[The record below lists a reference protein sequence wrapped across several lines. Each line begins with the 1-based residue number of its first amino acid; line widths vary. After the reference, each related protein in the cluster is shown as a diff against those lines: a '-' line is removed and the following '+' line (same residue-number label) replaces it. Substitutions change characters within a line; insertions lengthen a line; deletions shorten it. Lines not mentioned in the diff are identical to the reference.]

1 VYSVNGTQYRSDYS
15 QVLSKFAIKPPTE
28 LSASQPTP
36 TSVLL
41 RWKDN
46 SEIETQ
52 FQIARKVDNG
62 QWNES
67 YKFVSASGGSG
78 GVVQYNDNIEFL
90 HNYTYKVRAYYNS
103 QYQSDW
109 SDTFTVMALL
119 AQSNYPKMSAYNNSA
134 RVARFGNN
142 V

>member
-1 VYSVNGTQYRSDYS
+1 LYYYRVYSVNGTQYRSDYS

-62 QWNES
+62 QWTKVTNLL
-67 YKFVSASGGSG
+67 VLL
-78 GVVQYNDNIEFL
+78 VVQE
-90 HNYTYKVRAYYNS
+90 
-103 QYQSDW
+103 
-109 SDTFTVMALL
+109 
-119 AQSNYPKMSAYNNSA
+119 
-134 RVARFGNN
+134 G
-142 V
+142 